1 MMRHVSR
8 WGLTMLA
15 FVIGAC
21 AGETPVVETAG
32 ECADVHQGQICT
44 WARMQGDSVVDVGA
58 TVAMASIENAPA
70 EAMMHWP
77 PPPSAALK
85 LPAAVEQQTG
95 LTHLTV
101 YWEAMGH
108 PPGPYLTPHFDF
120 HFYTVS
126 SEDRMAIDCADLTK
140 PAALASGYSLPDVPL
155 PPPMA
160 EMVGVGTLVGLCVPT
175 MGMHSLPTAELES
188 TSPFRG
194 TMVIGYNKGQPVFIE
209 PMITKAMLMEK
220 GGFELPIPSIPGLS
234 GNYPREFRAEYDAQ
248 QATYRFVFSGFSSGT

>member
-1 MMRHVSR
+1 MTKDVSG

-15 FVIGAC
+15 LVIGAC
-21 AGETPVVETAG
+21 TRETAVVETAG

-44 WARMQGDSVVDVGA
+44 WARMKGDSVVDVGA
-58 TVAMASIENAPA
+58 TVAVASIENAPA
-70 EAMMHWP
+70 EGMMHWP
-77 PPPSAALK
+77 PPSSAALK

-101 YWEAMGH
+101 FWEAMGH

-120 HFYTVS
+120 HFYMVS
-126 SEDRMAIDCADLTK
+126 SEARQAIDCADLTK
-140 PAALASGYSLPDVPL
+140 PALLPSGYSLPDVPL

-175 MGMHSLPTAELES
+175 MGMHSLPAAELES

-194 TMVIGYNKGQPVFIE
+194 TMVIGYDKGQPVFIE

-220 GGFELPIPSIPGLS
+220 SGFALPIPSIPGLS
-234 GNYPREFRAEYDAQ
+234 GNYPRAFRAEYDAQ
-248 QATYRFVFSGFSSGT
+248 QSTYRFVFSGFSSGT